1 MRETI
6 VADYSS
12 VEEART
18 LPGLR
23 LVVTAHVPGLWS
35 EAAKSIFDAKGL
47 AYRLVEQ
54 VVGGENAALKA
65 WTAQTSG
72 PVAVWEEERPRSTWI
87 EQIYLAERLAP
98 EPRLIPSHFED
109 RVAMFGLCNE
119 IAGEN
124 GFGWN
129 LRLRTTHKILTAP
142 NPAPFARK
150 IGPVL
155 AEKYG
160 YHPDYVEGARLQMIE
175 IVERLRDRLAAQQAA
190 GHRYFI
196 GDSLSALDIYW
207 AAFAGAIDP
216 LPPHLCPNMPAD
228 MRTSYTDPELKAIG
242 GEALFAHRDYVYREH
257 LKLPMD
263 F

>member
-1 MRETI
+1 M
-6 VADYSS
+6 VADYLS

-35 EAAKSIFDAKGL
+35 EAAKSIFDAKGI

-54 VVGGENAALKA
+54 VVGGENVALKA

-72 PVAVWEEERPRSTWI
+72 PCAVWEDERPRSVWV
-87 EQIYLAERLAP
+87 EQLYLAERLAP
-98 EPRLIPSHFED
+98 EPRLIPADMDE
-109 RVAMFGLCNE
+109 RATMFGLCNE
-119 IAGEN
+119 LAGEN

-129 LRLRTTHKILTAP
+129 LRMRTTHKILIDP
-142 NPAPFARK
+142 NPDAFARK
-150 IGPVL
+150 VAPVL
-155 AEKYG
+155 AQKYL
-160 YHPDYVEGARLQMIE
+160 YDAALVEGARLQMIG

-190 GHRYFI
+190 GRRYFI
-196 GDSLSALDIYW
+196 GDTLSALDIYW

-216 LPPHLCPNMPAD
+216 LPPHLCPNMPEA
-228 MRTSYTDPELKAIG
+228 MRASYTDPELKAIG
-242 GEALFAHRDYVYREH
+242 GEALFAHRDTIYREH
-257 LKLPMD
+257 LKLPMS